1 MKRLEGCVALITG
14 ASNGMGASHA
24 RKFVEEGAKVI
35 VSDIMQEA
43 GQKLADELGKN
54 AIFVKLDV
62 TKPDDWKNAVETAEK
77 EFGPITTLVNNAGM
91 IYVKPIVEETVENY
105 MLGVNVNQTSI
116 WLSYKYVVPSMQKAG
131 KGSIINISSIE
142 GTRGTKNGSMYCS
155 TKFAVRGLTRSA
167 ARDFAQF
174 GIRTNTV
181 LPGGIETDM
190 IKKSR
195 QERPQNIANF
205 EKSIPL
211 GRTGRPEEV
220 SNLVAFLAS
229 DESSYINGAEIV
241 IDGGSCA

>member
-1 MKRLEGCVALITG
+1 MKRLAGCVALITG

-24 RKFVEEGAKVI
+24 RKFIEEGAKVI
-35 VSDIMQEA
+35 VSDIAQDA
-43 GQKLADELGKN
+43 GQKLADELGEN
-54 AIFVKLDV
+54 AIFVRLDV
-62 TKPDDWKNAVETAEK
+62 TNPDDWKHAVETAEK

-91 IYVKPIVEETVENY
+91 IYIKPIGEETVENY
-105 MLGVNVNQTSI
+105 TLGVHVNQISI
-116 WLSYKYVVPSMQKAG
+116 WLSYKYVVPSMKKTG

-142 GTRGTKNGSMYCS
+142 GTRGTVNGSMYCS
-155 TKFAVRGLTRSA
+155 TKFAVRGLTHSA
-167 ARDFAQF
+167 ARDFAPF
-174 GIRTNTV
+174 GIRTNAV

-195 QERPQNIANF
+195 KERPENIANF

-220 SNLVAFLAS
+220 SSLVAFWAS
-229 DESSYINGAEIV
+229 EESSYINGAEII